1 MQIWRIVSLL
11 LLLLDTQKKKCTKK
25 SKLFF
30 FNDYV
35 YYNIYVEYYYNIYF
49 INLFTFLFNMCAE
62 TTQRSRNNRNTTIFA
77 YVLLPTDVNSYAV
90 ELAMRTHG
98 QQFQSDCLFIGH
110 VLVYGSAACAWWNC
124 ELQRG

>member
-1 MQIWRIVSLL
+1 
-11 LLLLDTQKKKCTKK
+11 
-25 SKLFF
+25 
-30 FNDYV
+30 
-35 YYNIYVEYYYNIYF
+35 
-49 INLFTFLFNMCAE
+49 MCAE

-110 VLVYGSAACAWWNC
+110 VLVYGSAQRAHGGELRIAARLTLRCASTIVLLELSLAACNYNAFGVQLYC
-124 ELQRG
+124 IYMS